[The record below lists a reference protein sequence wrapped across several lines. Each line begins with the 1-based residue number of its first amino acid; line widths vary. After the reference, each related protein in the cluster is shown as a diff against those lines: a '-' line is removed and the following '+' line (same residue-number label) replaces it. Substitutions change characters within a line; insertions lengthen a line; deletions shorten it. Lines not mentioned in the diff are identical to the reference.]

1 MGLKVARVSCSVCGS
16 ATQSEQHIFNCRLGL
31 FTFGSHLRTA
41 IDPIAGASVG
51 QAMRPCERAAC
62 RHCGLRVGLFGV
74 NGLGFTRRWHEA
86 RCSSRS
92 SACTSTPTT
101 TEAPPPDTAEMATGR
116 NLLPQVDYNVDVQN
130 LSLEAM
136 IQTLFM
142 SRDDLLKLHEV
153 NPELFREVLNYVV
166 VTWRPGAFSG
176 APLRPALG
184 LGPGRDDAT
193 VVVRAFVPA
202 LRAICEQHVSIEC
215 LDNQFVKSA
224 QYDEMVDFGED
235 LREVA
240 LQRCLQLQQVAC
252 RPGSAVASRG
262 GG

>member
-1 MGLKVARVSCSVCGS
+1 
-16 ATQSEQHIFNCRLGL
+16 
-31 FTFGSHLRTA
+31 
-41 IDPIAGASVG
+41 
-51 QAMRPCERAAC
+51 MRPCERAAC
-62 RHCGLRVGLFGV
+62 PHCGLRVGLLGV
-74 NGLGFTRRWHEA
+74 NGFGVARRWHEA

-92 SACTSTPTT
+92 TPIAACQAATPPEET
-101 TEAPPPDTAEMATGR
+101 APPETATGR
-116 NLLPQVDYNVDVQN
+116 DLLPHVDRQVDMQN
-130 LSLEAM
+130 LSVETM
-136 IQTLFM
+136 IQTLYM
-142 SRDDLLKLHEV
+142 AREDLLELHAL
-153 NPELFREVLNYVV
+153 NPELCREVLKYVV

-202 LRAICEQHVSIEC
+202 LRAICEQHVSLEC
-215 LDNQFVKSA
+215 LDNQLVKSA
-224 QYDEMVDFGED
+224 QYDEMLDCGED

-252 RPGSAVASRG
+252 RLASGVASRG